1 MQLDSASPSG
11 ARRILNAEASREEA
25 RVIFASALGTV
36 FEWYDFFIYATLA
49 PFFATLF
56 FPPENP
62 TAALL
67 AAFATYAAGFIIR
80 PFGAIV
86 FGRIGDVVGRKY
98 TFLLTV
104 VVMGG
109 ATIATGCLPTF
120 AQLGWV
126 APVILVLLRLLQGLA
141 LGGEYGGAATYVAEY
156 APQHSRGYATAWVQ
170 TTATFGL
177 LLSLSI
183 ILACREGLSVDQFR
197 AFGWRLP
204 FVVSVLL
211 LGWTLIIRMRLKESP
226 VFQRML
232 SEGRASRRPLV
243 DTFLRAPNNL
253 RVFAALFG
261 ACAGQGVVWYTGQ
274 FYALFFMTTSLHL
287 PERTAYLLLGGALL
301 AAMPLFLVFGRLSDR
316 FGRKRIILA
325 GCLLSALLYLP
336 LFHMLA
342 QAVNPGLMAWQ
353 KATPVSV
360 AADECRFHVFVGPWS
375 EFSACDIARG
385 VLASQGVGFET
396 GPAEPGQAVV
406 VTIGQERV
414 LGAAAQP
421 ILAALARSGYQ
432 AQPDPAQID
441 APKAFLALFLMVV
454 LVTMV
459 YGPMAA
465 FLVELFPT
473 RIRYTSISFPYHIG
487 NGWFGGMLPLLSTAL
502 VAWSGN
508 LFAGLYYPIAVAGL
522 TVVVGALCVH
532 DRRGVDLNLE

>member
-1 MQLDSASPSG
+1 M
-11 ARRILNAEASREEA
+11 
-25 RVIFASALGTV
+25 IFASALGTV

-56 FPPENP
+56 FPPGNT

-86 FGRIGDVVGRKY
+86 FGRVGDVVGRKY

-109 ATIATGCLPTF
+109 ATFATGCLPVFDTV
-120 AQLGWV
+120 GWV
-126 APVILVLLRLLQGLA
+126 APVMLVLLRLLQGLA

-177 LLSLSI
+177 LLSLVI
-183 ILACREGLSVDQFR
+183 ILLCRDGLSEAAFR
-197 AFGWRLP
+197 AYGWRVP
-204 FVVSVLL
+204 FAVSVLL
-211 LGWTLIIRMRLKESP
+211 LGWTLVIRMRLKESP

-232 SEGRASRRPLV
+232 SEGRAASRPLV
-243 DTFLRAPNNL
+243 ETFLRRPNNT

-274 FYALFFMTTSLHL
+274 FYALFFMTTALHL
-287 PERTAYLLLGGALL
+287 PERTAYVLLGGALL
-301 AAMPLFLVFGRLSDR
+301 AAMPLFLVFGRLSDLY
-316 FGRKRIILA
+316 GRKRIILA
-325 GCLLSALLYLP
+325 GCVLAACAYLP

-342 QAVNPGLMAWQ
+342 QAVNPGLMEWQ
-353 KATPVSV
+353 KTVSVTV
-360 AADECRFHVFVGPWS
+360 AADDCHFHVFVGPWS
-375 EFSACDIARG
+375 EFSPCDQARGALAARG
-385 VLASQGVGFET
+385 VSFTAVPG
-396 GPAEPGQAVV
+396 EPGGNVV
-406 VTIGQERV
+406 VTVGSERV
-414 LGAAAQP
+414 VGADPRA
-421 ILAALARSGYQ
+421 IMAALQHSGFT
-432 AQPDPAQID
+432 AQPDLAQLN

-473 RIRYTSISFPYHIG
+473 QIRYTSMSFPYHIG
-487 NGWFGGMLPLLSTAL
+487 NGWFGGVLPLLSTAL
-502 VAWSGN
+502 VAWTGN
-508 LFAGLYYPIAVAGL
+508 LFAGLWYPIGIAAATAAIG
-522 TVVVGALCVH
+522 VVFVRDHTGA
-532 DRRGVDLNLE
+532 DLNE